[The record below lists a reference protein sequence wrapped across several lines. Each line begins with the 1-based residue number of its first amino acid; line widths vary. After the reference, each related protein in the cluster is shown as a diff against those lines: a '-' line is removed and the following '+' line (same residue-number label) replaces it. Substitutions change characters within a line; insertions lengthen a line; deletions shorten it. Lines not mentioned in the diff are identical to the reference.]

1 MKLTWQHLVLI
12 AILIA
17 AVLGSQLLG
26 GKDST
31 IVVIVTTVL
40 AAIFGPKLAADQA
53 AGKQNEQLDQ
63 IEHAANTAVKQT
75 NGVLDQRI
83 RDGVAAALL
92 AHGLAVDQPAAK
104 HAAPEQDQPPAGETL
119 ANN

>member
-12 AILIA
+12 AILVA
-17 AVLGSQLLG
+17 AVLGSQLVG

-53 AGKQNEQLDQ
+53 ASKQAEQLDTIQ
-63 IEHAANTAVKQT
+63 ASAETAVKQT
-75 NGVLDQRI
+75 NGVMDRRI
-83 RDGVAAALL
+83 ADGVAAALK
-92 AHGLAVDQPAAK
+92 AHGLIDDGESAGK
-104 HAAPEQDQPPAGETL
+104 HASGD
-119 ANN
+119 